1 MRSTHRIQ
9 PSLPIGQIPHKHA
22 LQLRLIAQILDGLPQ
37 LEEQVLADLVPAQ
50 VRRDV
55 GRDGLSAQQVLR
67 VLVLYLLLKVDFEQ
81 LEFHLADSLTYRAFC
96 LLGVGDS
103 PPKRACLQ
111 HNISRIRPQTLQAL
125 HRILVEQAVQKGVE
139 SGHAV
144 RIDTTPV
151 AAPIRA
157 PLDSAL
163 LGDAVRV
170 LCRLLKRAQKLV
182 PMSMPSHHRR
192 VGYRTKALRAEKL
205 DDEERAALY
214 FDLLQDTKR
223 YVEAAF
229 LAADFLDG
237 VDDAAAFTLAIH
249 LRAQAEAALCIVDQT
264 ERRVLLGQKVPATAK
279 RVSMFE
285 AHADMLCKRNQVC
298 FGHKVCLAFGK
309 TGVVL
314 AADILRGN
322 PADVT
327 LATATVEQIERNT
340 GRIPHDV
347 AMDLGFASRDNV
359 GNLKELGVQR
369 VAFPRGRGID
379 GYSACGSRRVQ
390 RKLYRFRAGAE
401 GLISWLK
408 RSLAMG
414 KSRWRGEEGFF
425 AYVWGVLVTASL
437 QALAQAR

>member
-111 HNISRIRPQTLQAL
+111 HNISRVRPQTLQAL
-125 HRILVEQAVQKGVE
+125 HRILVEQAVQRGVE

-205 DDEERAALY
+205 DEDERAALY

-237 VDDAAAFTLAIH
+237 VDDEKAFTLAIH

-264 ERRVLLGQKVPATAK
+264 ERRVLHGQKVPATAK

-285 AHADMLCKRNQVC
+285 AHADMLCKRNQIC

-309 TGVVL
+309 TGGVL
-314 AADILRGN
+314 AAEMCAETRRTLRL
-322 PADVT
+322 PLPPSSRASTTRTAYRTMSRWT
-327 LATATVEQIERNT
+327 LASLRATTSATSRHWVCS
-340 GRIPHDV
+340 
-347 AMDLGFASRDNV
+347 AS
-359 GNLKELGVQR
+359 
-369 VAFPRGRGID
+369 P
-379 GYSACGSRRVQ
+379 
-390 RKLYRFRAGAE
+390 
-401 GLISWLK
+401 
-408 RSLAMG
+408 SLAVAA
-414 KSRWRGEEGFF
+414 STDTVP
-425 AYVWGVLVTASL
+425 AAVAACSASCTAFSSVP
-437 QALAQAR
+437 RV